1 MTAQTPADVFEAMHD
16 LMHAYRRRMRAAVHA
31 IQPDLTHNE
40 VRALLFVGRHPMRT
54 QSDLVEH
61 SGADKAQIARM
72 LNLLEERGLLERVP
86 HPQDKRSRCLAL
98 SPAGQAVCET
108 MRTSRRGVTQQML
121 QGFAQEEEQQLQ
133 ALLMRLMDNL
143 GE

>member
-1 MTAQTPADVFEAMHD
+1 MTSQTPADVFEAMHE
-16 LMHAYRRRMRAAVHA
+16 LMHAYRRRMRAAAHA

-40 VRALLFVGRHPMRT
+40 MRALLFVGRHPMRT

-86 HPQDKRSRCLAL
+86 HPQDKRSRCLSL
-98 SPAGQAVCET
+98 SPTGQAVCDT
-108 MRTSRRGVTQQML
+108 MRASRRSVTQQML
-121 QGFAQEEEQQLQ
+121 QGFAPEEQQQLQ
-133 ALLMRLMDNL
+133 GLLTRLLDNL

>member
-16 LMHAYRRRMRAAVHA
+16 LMHAYRRRMRTAVHA

-40 VRALLFVGRHPMRT
+40 VRALLFVGRHPMGT

-72 LNLLEERGLLERVP
+72 LNMLEERGLLERVP

-98 SPAGQAVCET
+98 SPSGQAVCEA
-108 MRTSRRGVTQQML
+108 MRTSRRSVTQQML
-121 QGFAQEEEQQLQ
+121 QGFAPAEQQQLQ
-133 ALLMRLMDNL
+133 GLLTRLLENL
-143 GE
+143 EE